1 MEDRVA
7 QDRSRVVV
15 QPDEGGHLEAF
26 GVMHAEH
33 DAVHKRVEE
42 ETDQDRE
49 DG

>member
-7 QDRSRVVV
+7 EDRSGVVL
-15 QPDEGGHLEAF
+15 QPDEGRDLKAL
-26 GVMHAEH
+26 GVMDAEH